1 MAVIK
6 RHAEATWSGELRT
19 GKGNVSTASG
29 VLNDVPLTFGARFEN
44 QPGTNPE
51 ELIAAAHAG
60 CYCMAFSNTL
70 TKHGHPPTQLS
81 TRATITLESKPEG
94 GFKISGSH
102 LEVHGNVPGI
112 DEATFQQIAK
122 EAEQGCPVS
131 NALRAINIT
140 VDAHLVN
147 NG

>member
-6 RHAEATWSGELRT
+6 RHGEATWSGELRT
-19 GKGNVSTASG
+19 GNGTVSTASG
-29 VLNDVPLTFGARFEN
+29 VLKDVPLTFGERFEN

-70 TKHGHPPTQLS
+70 TKHGHPPTRLS
-81 TRATITLESKPEG
+81 ARATITLDTNSG
-94 GFKISGSH
+94 IKITGSH
-102 LEVHGNVPGI
+102 LEVHGEVPGI

-131 NALRAINIT
+131 NALRAINVT
-140 VDAHLVN
+140 VDAHLTKH
-147 NG
+147 G